1 MRIQTWW
8 KQREPINFSLVKKP
22 FYIFRHG
29 QPTLYDAAVLAAYV
43 RSSRDVR
50 DVMCR
55 VAYSTPELCGL
66 SVTSGDVRLRTF
78 LSRPP
83 SPREELRTDIVLRRA
98 LEEYVL
104 EAALRV
110 AMSSG
115 SDAAFLELVGSVQDL
130 LALTDRAHVDTV
142 LQQTQNTMQRR
153 SRETD
158 APLGADFAAT
168 YHALCALRTQML
180 MTRVR
185 VIHRVHPPVPPPPP
199 PEPPLHPPL
208 VSQPVLPVLPP
219 RSVLSEIAVA
229 LPRLIRAQNAQNRQD
244 PT

>member
-8 KQREPINFSLVKKP
+8 KQREPINFSLVRKP
-22 FYIFRHG
+22 FYIFRNG

-66 SVTSGDVRLRTF
+66 SITSGDIRLRTF
-78 LSRPP
+78 LSRSP
-83 SPREELRTDIVLRRA
+83 SPREELRADIVLRRA

-104 EAALRV
+104 EAAFRV

-130 LALTDRAHVDTV
+130 LARTDRAHVDTV
-142 LQQTQNTMQRR
+142 RQQAQSTMQRR

-158 APLGADFAAT
+158 APSGADFTAT

-185 VIHRVHPPVPPPPP
+185 VIHRVTPMPPPVPA
-199 PEPPLHPPL
+199 PPLHPPI
-208 VSQPVLPVLPP
+208 LPPLPP

-229 LPRLIRAQNAQNRQD
+229 LPRLIRAQNAQNRQY
-244 PT
+244 PA